1 MADFQFFLNTQ
12 GLRGRTGAKGDD
24 GFAPI
29 ISIGQNTLNTFTL
42 MITTADGTF
51 ETPNLRGSIIN
62 NAGAGTYLRYDAE
75 TDSIYLSELQEA
87 TTDKIGGL
95 VLATDEELAEGAG
108 TGAITAGNLSDG
120 IFGRLKAGDNIVLSR
135 DEETD
140 LITISSTASGGGGTS
155 DYNEL
160 TNKPKL
166 YGTEIVG
173 DKKLSDFIELKA
185 PLNESLGADYEK
197 DVVIVN
203 GNKTDDS
210 LTLNTSWAP
219 MFTDTSSASLPF
231 NIDGDVTLNGNEFT
245 PLSGVEMP
253 YKVGDIIGVPGG
265 TGADIALGNIRED
278 GQFIFTHLLRVDGL
292 GVSYINR
299 AFMPVATK
307 TNSSGTLKCTCDST
321 VTNELTTGQNFTDNC
336 AYFQVRV
343 EDGKMVAVFLKSV
356 DGVFSNGVKV
366 TSSNATTI
374 ANTEKLQRF
383 SFGGVGS
390 NVNLLSQFKLYRQP
404 GLKLEECTDQSAF
417 AGLTNMVNW
426 KFPED
431 TTSISIK
438 VDNDTVKIDGNG
450 QLAVTDK
457 VVKNNELN
465 NYIKAG
471 KDIEIT
477 KDELT
482 NVLTIKN
489 SAGAPFYKDLQGLP
503 IFRNPLS
510 KTFTVM
516 APLTGL
522 SLSGDYVNVDT
533 YTAWGQTLKGTSA
546 TSQYNFS
553 IKKTYL
559 SSYDTTKKTLK
570 PKSYVAIPYSF
581 GQIFTYD
588 TGMGGA
594 KALLANQ
601 QEDGTFEIL
610 GAICQSGDN
619 LWYIGSNTDG
629 AWGNDPIA
637 FYGYRGSPVYQETP
651 LPNDT
656 VNMYQG
662 FVQLI
667 DNGDTVKAVME
678 YCYPYSVDGTKRS
691 QCYVRTID
699 NATEVQK
706 AQKVTHILISG
717 FATNTNTWLKSSFG
731 LYASDGKT
739 LASDIP
745 INSLSSYPNLF
756 NIEESNETINI
767 NCKVD
772 GQTVVVDK
780 NGNLSVGDDVM
791 LKEQLYTQIVPG
803 DNISITEDAD
813 THKITISS
821 TGGGG
826 DTPIA
831 TTDVAGKV
839 KPDGTTITVTE
850 DGTITAVGG
859 GGGTVD
865 VYTKA
870 ETDNLLAA
878 KQDTL
883 VSGANIK
890 TINGESV
897 LGEGN
902 LVVSGSSGVEYADS
916 NTIVNSTVG
925 STTLGPYTATSG
937 ISVDTNTGIATM
949 PTSGN
954 PQVSLDFTPVEF
966 AGHTFDI
973 QVAFKVRGNAPLSG
987 LAVVWQEEASY
998 SNRTAPQLFIQTN
1011 GNLTFDIPNANGTGW
1026 LVGDAPTGVTV
1037 SGSDTVVARLICD
1050 GSKITSSVSKNGGD
1064 PVEATIYNGAYVRTG
1079 TVQFMYGET
1088 STASSAFKETIEYVD
1103 LMNTYVKY
1111 DGEYIWQSTSSIKNA
1126 LAVKISS
1133 ETNNALIAKTTGL
1146 FVEKVNV
1153 SEIQSELVTT
1163 QGDVAALDA
1172 DVSTL
1177 KTTTE
1182 EHTTSISSINTLITQ
1197 LTDRI
1202 AALEAEINGGNA

>member
-12 GLRGRTGAKGDD
+12 GLRGRTGAKGAD
-24 GFAPI
+24 GFAPVI
-29 ISIGQNTLNTFTL
+29 AIGQNTLNTFTL
-42 MITTADGTF
+42 LITTADGTF

-62 NAGAGTYLRYDAE
+62 NAGSGTFLRYDAE
-75 TDSIYLSELQEA
+75 TDSIYLSELPTASE
-87 TTDKIGGL
+87 TEVGG
-95 VLATDEELAEGAG
+95 VTIATDEELANAAG
-108 TGAITAGNLSDG
+108 TGVVTADNMGVG
-120 IFGRLKAGDNIVLSR
+120 IYGALKAGNNVSLSLDN
-135 DEETD
+135 ETG
-140 LITISSTASGGGGTS
+140 LVTISSIDTKYILPAATTNTLGGVKPDGTTIIVTEDGTISAVGGGQGTS
-155 DYNEL
+155 NYEEL
-160 TNKPKL
+160 TNKPSL

-173 DKKLSDFIELKA
+173 DKKLSDFVEFKA
-185 PLNESLGADYEK
+185 PLKETIAVDYEK

-219 MFTDTSSASLPF
+219 LFTDTSSASLPF
-231 NIDGDVTLNGNEFT
+231 DITGDVTLNGNEFT
-245 PLSGVEMP
+245 PSSGVEMP
-253 YKVGDIIGVPGG
+253 FKPGDIIGVPGD

-278 GQFIFTHLLRVDGL
+278 GQFIFTHLIRIDGL
-292 GVSYINR
+292 GVSYTNR

-307 TNSSGTLKCTCDST
+307 NNSSGTLKCTCDST
-321 VTNELTTGQNFTDNC
+321 VTNELTTGQNFTDNI

-343 EDGKMVAVFLKSV
+343 EDGKMIAVCLKSV
-356 DGVFSNGVKV
+356 GGVFSNGVKV
-366 TSSNATTI
+366 TSTNSTTV
-374 ANTEKLQRF
+374 ANSEKLQRF

-390 NVNLLSQFKLYRQP
+390 NVNPLNQFKLYRNT
-404 GLKLEECTDQSAF
+404 GLKLEECADQSAF
-417 AGLTNMVNW
+417 NGLTNMVNW
-426 KFPED
+426 AFPDD
-431 TTSISIK
+431 TNNISVQ
-438 VDNDTVKIDGNG
+438 VDNDTIKISETG

-510 KTFTVM
+510 KTSTVT

-522 SLSGDYVNVDT
+522 SLSGNYVNVDT

-546 TSQYNFS
+546 ASQYNFS

-588 TGMGGA
+588 IGMGSA
-594 KALLANQ
+594 KALLASQ

-610 GAICQSGDN
+610 GAICYDYAE

-629 AWGNDPIA
+629 AWSGDTIT

-667 DNGDTVKAVME
+667 NNGDTIKAVME
-678 YCYPYSVDGTKRS
+678 VCYPHSSSGTKRS
-691 QCYVRTID
+691 QCYIKTID

-717 FATNTNTWLKSSFG
+717 FPTNTNTWLKSSFG

-791 LKEQLYTQIVPG
+791 LKEQLYTQVVPG
-803 DNISITEDAD
+803 NNISITEDPD
-813 THKITISS
+813 TNKITISS

-826 DTPIA
+826 
-831 TTDVAGKV
+831 
-839 KPDGTTITVTE
+839 
-850 DGTITAVGG
+850 
-859 GGGTVD
+859 
-865 VYTKA
+865 
-870 ETDNLLAA
+870 
-878 KQDTL
+878 
-883 VSGANIK
+883 
-890 TINGESV
+890 
-897 LGEGN
+897 
-902 LVVSGSSGVEYADS
+902 SGVEYADS
-916 NTIVNSTVG
+916 NTVVNNTVV
-925 STTLGPYTATSG
+925 STTLGPYTVTSG
-937 ISVDTNTGIATM
+937 ISVNTNTGIATI
-949 PTSGN
+949 PTSGV
-954 PQVSLDFTPVEF
+954 PQLSLDFTPVEF
-966 AGHTFDI
+966 AGHTFNI
-973 QVAFKVRGNAPLSG
+973 QVAFKVRENAPLNN
-987 LAVVWQEEASY
+987 LAVVWQEKASY
-998 SNRTAPQLFIQTN
+998 SNRTAPQLFIQSN
-1011 GNLTFDIPNANGTGW
+1011 GALTFDIPNASGTGW

-1037 SGSDTVVARLICD
+1037 SGGDTVVARLICD

-1079 TVQFMYGET
+1079 VVQFMYGEL
-1088 STASSAFKETIEYVD
+1088 STASSDFKETIEYID

-1133 ETNNALIAKTTGL
+1133 ETNNALTGL
-1146 FVEKVNV
+1146 FVEKVDV

-1182 EHTTSISSINTLITQ
+1182 EHTTSISSMNTLITQ